1 MPPRLTVVLPLKNR
15 LLFTFR
21 FLWYAN
27 KMRLPYRILIADGN
41 VKEAIAQSL
50 ENSRH
55 NFPELDIEY
64 VRYPDD
70 VDYSWFF
77 TKMADVMR
85 RVRTP
90 YAMMA
95 DNDDFLGF
103 SGIESALDFL
113 DSNADYVCARGRSLS
128 FSVYRQTGNSR
139 GAICG
144 TFNRISVDRD
154 SKEGTAPTATDRLRQ
169 VAVSHALYNS
179 VYRTPSLVRIWQEVA
194 EINFSDLMLHED
206 FHALRTL
213 TFGKVKTNKKA
224 ITYYSQAGTGISA
237 TYTAT
242 YDWAAHLLRSRFT
255 SDAHA
260 VIKRISLAAAQ
271 ADGVDAGGVTQE
283 VRGILESRYRNF
295 LMMHYGPLWQTKC
308 RMRAKWPRLVKY
320 LQTRRRYSVSR
331 ERSAALSQVRAA
343 GADPESLRR
352 IRGELAAIE
361 CALSPRA
368 FATFAAPFLPL
379 VGTDASG
386 EWL

>member
-1 MPPRLTVVLPLKNR
+1 MPLKNR

-27 KMRLPYRILIADGN
+27 KMRLPYRFLNADGN
-41 VKEAIAQSL
+41 VKEAFAQRL
-50 ENSRH
+50 ENSH
-55 NFPELDIEY
+55 DFPELDIEY

-70 VDYSWFF
+70 VNYSRFF

-113 DSNADYVCARGRSLS
+113 DRNADYVCARGRSVT
-128 FSVYRQTGNSR
+128 FSVYRGAGNSR
-139 GAICG
+139 GPICG
-144 TFNRISVDRD
+144 NFNRISVDRD
-154 SKEGTAPTATDRLRQ
+154 VKEGTAPTATGRLRQ
-169 VAVSHALYNS
+169 GTLSHALYNAI
-179 VYRTPSLVRIWQEVA
+179 YRTPTLVSIWQEVA

-206 FHALRTL
+206 FHALRAL
-213 TFGKVKTNKKA
+213 TFGKAKTNKKA

-237 TYTAT
+237 TYMAT
-242 YDWAAHLLRSRFT
+242 HDWVAHLLRSRFT

-260 VIKRISLAAAQ
+260 VIKRISFAAAQ
-271 ADGVDAGGVTQE
+271 ADGADAAAVTEE
-283 VRGILESRYRNF
+283 VRDILESRYRHF
-295 LMMHYGPLWQTKC
+295 LLMHYGPLWQTKC
-308 RMRAKWPRLVKY
+308 RMRAKWPRLANY

-331 ERSAALSQVRAA
+331 ERSAVLSQVKAA

-352 IRGELAAIE
+352 ICGELAAIE
-361 CALSPRA
+361 CTLSPKA
-368 FATFAAPFLPL
+368 FAVFAAPFLPL
-379 VGTDASG
+379 VRTDASG